1 MSVNVASEPE
11 NGPIWALG
19 LPLVPLNRGRVI
31 QTVDRL
37 IQARRPS
44 YFITANLNYAM
55 LTSQNKDL
63 REINLRAAF
72 ILADG
77 MPLVWTAKWRGKPLP
92 ERVAGSDLIFDLCEL
107 AAERGYGV
115 YLFGAGPGVAE
126 QAAANLGS
134 RYPSLRI
141 VGVESPNL
149 SDLSQLEHAALLDR
163 VRSARPDLL
172 FVALGQPKGER
183 WIFANYRD
191 LAVPVSVQV
200 GASLDFVAGRVG
212 RAPRVLQRL
221 GLEWAYRLLL
231 EPRRLCRRYLG
242 NGLFFL
248 GRILRGDQEQQES

>member
-1 MSVNVASEPE
+1 MSSSVSSELE

-19 LPLVPLNRGRVI
+19 LPLVPLSRAKVVEM
-31 QTVDRL
+31 VDRL
-37 IQARRPS
+37 IQAREPS

-55 LTSQNKDL
+55 LTSRNKDL
-63 REINLRAAF
+63 REINQRAAF

-77 MPLVWTAKWRGKPLP
+77 MPLVWTAKWRRKPLP
-92 ERVAGSDLIFDLCEL
+92 ERVAGSDLIFDLCGL
-107 AAERGYGV
+107 AEEQGYRV

-126 QAAANLGS
+126 QAAGNLGS
-134 RYPSLRI
+134 RYPSLQI
-141 VGVESPNL
+141 VGIESANL
-149 SDLSQLEHAALLDR
+149 SELSQVEHAAVLDQ

-200 GASLDFVAGRVG
+200 GASLDFVAGRVS

-221 GLEWAYRLLL
+221 GLEWVYRLML
-231 EPRRLCRRYLG
+231 EPRRLTRRYFD
-242 NGLFFL
+242 NGIFFL
-248 GRILRGDQEQQES
+248 SRILKGDQDEQES